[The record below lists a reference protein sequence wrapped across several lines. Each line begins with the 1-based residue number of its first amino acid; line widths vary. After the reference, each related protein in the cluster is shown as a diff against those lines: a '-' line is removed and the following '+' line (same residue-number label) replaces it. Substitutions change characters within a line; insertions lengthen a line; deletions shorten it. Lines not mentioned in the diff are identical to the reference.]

1 MRKVLSRLLILF
13 ALFGAGA
20 ALANPRI
27 LVVGDSLTA
36 GLGVSAE
43 AAYPTLLQKKLRSS
57 GMKDAVVVNAGTSG
71 ATTAFGVK
79 TMRFHLKRARPDLV
93 IYALG
98 ANDALRG
105 IEPAVTERNVEEAI
119 TLAEKE
125 KLPFILAGMKAPPN
139 YGAKFPK
146 EFEAIY
152 PRLAKKHKLPFLPF
166 LLEGVAGEPAF
177 NQPDGIHPNEKG
189 HEVMAETVFRAVKE
203 YYDGHGASSRTR

>member
-1 MRKVLSRLLILF
+1 MRKVLSRLVVLI
-13 ALFGAGA
+13 ALIGSGA
-20 ALANPRI
+20 AFASPRI

-36 GLGVSAE
+36 GLGVAPE
-43 AAYPTLLQKKLRSS
+43 AAYPSLLQKKLRAA
-57 GMKDAVVVNAGTSG
+57 GMKEAVIVNAGTSG

-79 TMRFHLKRARPDLV
+79 TIRFHLKRARPDLL

-105 IEPAVTERNVEEAI
+105 IDPALTERNIEEAL
-119 TLAEKE
+119 TLAAKE
-125 KLPFILAGMKAPPN
+125 KLPLILAGMKAPPN

-152 PRLAKKHKLPFLPF
+152 PKLAKKHKVPFLPF
-166 LLEGVAGEPAF
+166 LLEGVAGEPAL

-203 YYDGHGASSRTR
+203 HYDGLGASPRPR